1 MPKIS
6 VIVPIFNMQKCMQR
20 CIDSVLAQ
28 SYTDFEVLLV
38 DDGSTDCSGIICEEY
53 AQMDSRVRVFH
64 KPNGGLSSAR
74 NCGMDNAL
82 GEWITFCDPDDYVFP
97 DWLENYNLDNV
108 DGVQLIQQGAETD
121 EQEFY
126 YHGRLSSRCGF
137 DYQGGPV
144 GYILNLSD
152 SKVFGYTW
160 MKAYKTDII
169 RENNLHFDERIKLK
183 EDEVFL
189 FKYLSFVSEV
199 RSFDRQGYFYYVPNW
214 NNKYSSGRYENAV
227 FQNAYCDAFLNMIYA
242 HGYDH
247 RLSFYSNSMI
257 DEQMK
262 LFAFSPNIE
271 CFRRIRHLIDFSYE
285 ESKLFGPL
293 KWIIRNDQT
302 CIFSYI
308 GLLAHS
314 VLRRVFDK

>member
-1 MPKIS
+1 MHK
-6 VIVPIFNMQKCMQR
+6 

-28 SYTDFEVLLV
+28 SYTDFEVLLI
-38 DDGSTDCSGIICEEY
+38 DDGSTDSSGVICEQY
-53 AQMDSRVRVFH
+53 ALMDSRVRVFH

-97 DWLENYNLDNV
+97 NWLENYSLNNV
-108 DGVQLIQQGAETD
+108 GSVQLIQQGAEAD
-121 EQEFY
+121 RSEFV
-126 YHGRLSSRCGF
+126 YHGMPSSHCGF
-137 DYQGGPV
+137 DYLGGPMD
-144 GYILNLSD
+144 YILNLYE
-152 SKVFGYTW
+152 SKMIGYTW
-160 MKAYKTDII
+160 MKAYKTDLI

-183 EDEVFL
+183 EDEIFL
-189 FKYLSFVSEV
+189 FRYLSFVSV
-199 RSFDRQGYFYYVPNW
+199 VKSYDRQGYFYFVPDW
-214 NNKYSSGRYENAV
+214 NKKYTSGHNENAI
-227 FQNAYCDAFLNMIYA
+227 FQKTHCEAFLDLMCN
-242 HGYDH
+242 HGYEPK
-247 RLSFYSNSMI
+247 LSSFLDSMI

-262 LFAFSPNIE
+262 LFAYSPDVE
-271 CFRRIRHLIDFSYE
+271 YFRRICHLIDFCYE

-293 KWIIRNDQT
+293 KWLLRNDST